1 MNSDKRANIEVS
13 ETDVE
18 TLLMALQ
25 VAENETFGI
34 DRHNIVQLYD
44 NVLKQACGAIVIS
57 DCR

>member
-1 MNSDKRANIEVS
+1 MNSDKKANIEVS
-13 ETDVE
+13 ETEVE

-34 DRHNIVQLYD
+34 DRQNIARLYD
-44 NVLKQACGAIVIS
+44 NVLKQACGATVIS